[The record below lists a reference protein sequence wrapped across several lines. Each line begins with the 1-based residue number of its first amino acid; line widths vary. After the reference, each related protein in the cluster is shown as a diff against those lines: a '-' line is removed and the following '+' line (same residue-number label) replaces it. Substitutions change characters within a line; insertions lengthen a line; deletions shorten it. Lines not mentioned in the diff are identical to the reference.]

1 MSNSKRDSEST
12 NILSK
17 EELLGALKNLVAHL
31 MQVLSAFDGQNI
43 NTIPF
48 EGSWTA
54 AQVVDHITRSNM
66 SITKAFA
73 LKGAAINR
81 DPGERV
87 QELKDVFLNLN
98 NKFQSPDFILPTQDI
113 YEKQILIALLS
124 RSVDKIKEVS
134 CQADLSEMINHP
146 AFGDITKFEILHFVL
161 FHTQRHIHQLKK
173 IFQAVSDR

>member
-1 MSNSKRDSEST
+1 MST
-12 NILSK
+12 GILPK
-17 EELLGALKNLVAHL
+17 EELLVSLKNVVSEL
-31 MQVLSAFDGQNI
+31 MQVLNGFDGQNI
-43 NTIPF
+43 NTAPV

-73 LKGAAINR
+73 LTGATINR

-87 QELKDVFLNLN
+87 QELKNIFLNFN
-98 NKFQSPDFILPTQDI
+98 TKFQSPDFILPTQDV
-113 YEKQILIALLS
+113 YEKKILIALLN

-134 CQADLSEMINHP
+134 CQAELSEMINHP

-173 IFQAVSDR
+173 IFLVVSGR

>member
-1 MSNSKRDSEST
+1 MQT
-12 NILSK
+12 GILPK
-17 EELLGALKNLVAHL
+17 EELLVSLKNIVLEL
-31 MQVLSAFDGQNI
+31 MQVLNGFDGQNI
-43 NTIPF
+43 NTVPF

-73 LKGAAINR
+73 LKGEMINR
-81 DPGERV
+81 DPAERV
-87 QELKDVFLNLN
+87 QELKNIFLNFN
-98 NKFQSPDFILPTQDI
+98 SRFQSPDFILPVQEV
-113 YEKQILIALLS
+113 YEKKMLLALLN

-161 FHTQRHIHQLKK
+161 FHTQRHIHQLQK
-173 IFQAVSDR
+173 IFQAVSGR